1 LARGIKCVCEE
12 RKKNAKFILVCAQGW
27 DCPRAL
33 FRDWHSFN
41 FSIQTLGRIMRM
53 PEPKIG
59 HYKNESLNQAYIYT
73 NIDSVEIQDDVSADY
88 IEIYS
93 SHRDNKKY
101 KNLNLKSVYS
111 LRQREK
117 TRLSPKFI
125 EFFMKCSSKY
135 ELYKKI
141 KLKNQSAQI
150 SFLKE
155 YKSDEIDNL
164 IGTSISSKDNQLKLN
179 VKNDEDLQR
188 LFDFF
193 IRDNLQPFF
202 PEDRSVEKVKQSI
215 YEYFLKK
222 HKISFEN
229 NSKLIA
235 NIVLSKHNRDKFIRV
250 INDTKEVYKKKILI
264 TDNKLTEISN
274 WEIPKQINY
283 SKKFDKFNF
292 KKTILKPYF
301 GNLWTTEVKFIEYL
315 EKSKNVQ
322 WWFKNGDRD
331 ATYFAIPYRD
341 NGQSKPFYVDFIIK
355 LKKPIIYL
363 IDIKSGFTISESSE
377 KSNGLLDYISKY
389 KKKLPKLLG
398 GIVTNRDQ
406 RKHKDNWIIFL
417 KHSKFL
423 NPNNLQNW
431 DSLNI

>member
-1 LARGIKCVCEE
+1 
-12 RKKNAKFILVCAQGW
+12 
-27 DCPRAL
+27 
-33 FRDWHSFN
+33 
-41 FSIQTLGRIMRM
+41 MRM

-193 IRDNLQPFF
+193 IRDNL
-202 PEDRSVEKVKQSI
+202 
-215 YEYFLKK
+215 
-222 HKISFEN
+222 
-229 NSKLIA
+229 
-235 NIVLSKHNRDKFIRV
+235 RV
-250 INDTKEVYKKKILI
+250 
-264 TDNKLTEISN
+264 S
-274 WEIPKQINY
+274 
-283 SKKFDKFNF
+283 
-292 KKTILKPYF
+292 
-301 GNLWTTEVKFIEYL
+301 
-315 EKSKNVQ
+315 
-322 WWFKNGDRD
+322 
-331 ATYFAIPYRD
+331 
-341 NGQSKPFYVDFIIK
+341 
-355 LKKPIIYL
+355 
-363 IDIKSGFTISESSE
+363 
-377 KSNGLLDYISKY
+377 
-389 KKKLPKLLG
+389 
-398 GIVTNRDQ
+398 
-406 RKHKDNWIIFL
+406 H
-417 KHSKFL
+417 
-423 NPNNLQNW
+423 
-431 DSLNI
+431 